1 MKKYIKEMVVIL
13 LQMFIFYLL
22 PICMGNI
29 GALGMV
35 LLILVST
42 FILSIIIGGISNNK
56 IKYLYPVVVA
66 ILFIPTIFIYYN
78 ESAFVHS
85 LWYLVVSSMGL
96 VIGIVI
102 HKLSNIKVD
111 KVIDLKKEKIKRN
124 IFFTL
129 QTIFLILTIIGAI
142 LVFMKKVDN
151 AGYAVIPMLW
161 SLIFGALMRE
171 SQNKIKENSK
181 TE

>member
-1 MKKYIKEMVVIL
+1 MKKYVGEIVVIL

-22 PICMGNI
+22 PMCMGNI

-35 LLILVST
+35 FLLLLTT
-42 FILSIIIGGISNNK
+42 FILSIIIGAISKNK
-56 IKYLYPVVVA
+56 IKYLYPIVVA

-85 LWYLVVSSMGL
+85 LWYLVVSS
-96 VIGIVI
+96 IGVSIGTVI
-102 HKLSNIKVD
+102 HKISNIKID
-111 KVIDLKKEKIKRN
+111 KVIDLKREKIKRN

-129 QTIFLILTIIGAI
+129 QIIFLILTFIGAI
-142 LVFMKKVDN
+142 LVFLKKVDN
-151 AGYAVIPMLW
+151 AGYAVVPMLC
-161 SLIFGALMRE
+161 SLIFGGFMRE
-171 SQNKIKENSK
+171 SQKKIKDNSK

>member
-1 MKKYIKEMVVIL
+1 MKKYIREIVVLL

-22 PICMGNI
+22 PMCMGNI

-35 LLILVST
+35 FLILLTT
-42 FILSIIIGGISNNK
+42 FVLSIIIGAISKNN
-56 IKYLYPVVVA
+56 IKYFYPAIVS

-85 LWYLVVSSMGL
+85 LWYFVVSSIGL
-96 VIGIVI
+96 VIGII
-102 HKLSNIKVD
+102 MNKISNIKVN
-111 KVIDLKKEKIKRN
+111 KVIDIKKEKIKRN
-124 IFFTL
+124 IFLIL
-129 QTIFLILTIIGAI
+129 QTIFLILALIGAI
-142 LVFMKKVDN
+142 LVFTKKVDN

-161 SLIFGALMRE
+161 SLIFGSFMRE
-171 SQNKIKENSK
+171 SQKKIKDNSK